1 MSLRDELLRNG
12 FPFDLIPSIQ
22 GQLVG
27 EKWEITGRT
36 ADGRPVRHIHSVAK
50 PETAEIQ
57 PADSLAVTIAK
68 ANLIIFVKG
77 KPPVEKDIAGDA
89 LIGPGIKLDFT
100 GASPSFSVDRE
111 VGDIVGF
118 WALAEEAG

>member
-1 MSLRDELLRNG
+1 MSLRDELLQDG
-12 FPFDLIPSIQ
+12 FPFDPIPSIQ

-50 PETAEIQ
+50 PKTAEIQ
-57 PADSLAVTIAK
+57 PTDSLAVTIAK
-68 ANLIIFVKG
+68 ANLIIIVEG
-77 KPPVEKDIAGDA
+77 KPPVEEDIASDA

-100 GASPSFSVDRE
+100 GASPSFNVDRE
-111 VGDIVGF
+111 VGNIVGI
-118 WALAEEAG
+118 WALVNQQD